1 MQTVIGIF
9 DNAAQAQQASQQL
22 AAAGFNLEDVDVA
35 SSGAMSGGGSS
46 SDNYNRSGTA
56 VEGAADAMGRTAD
69 RAGDSLS
76 QAARPDHDPTD
87 YRNSSG
93 TLTEGAADA
102 AGRTGD
108 SIGNF
113 FSNLFGGNDSDDTQR
128 YSHVARQSNSSVVT
142 VHVHSAEHARK
153 AAEIL
158 DNAGAV
164 DVDQRAAET
173 GYQGSMAGNSYAG
186 SGSTA
191 NTGQQGGMTA
201 QVIEENLQVG
211 KREEQTG
218 GVRLRSRIV
227 EKPVEAH
234 VRLREEH
241 VTVNRNPVNR
251 PATDADFSSFK
262 EGQIEVTESAERAV
276 VGKEARVVEEV
287 SLGKEVT
294 ERDEVVRDT
303 VRKTEVDV
311 EQIQGSTTNRS
322 TGMDSD
328 MNADGTRRNS

>member
-1 MQTVIGIF
+1 MQTVVGIF

-22 AAAGFNLEDVDVA
+22 AAAGFKLEDVDVA
-35 SSGAMSGGGSS
+35 SSGAYNGGQSG
-46 SDNYNRSGTA
+46 NT
-56 VEGAADAMGRTAD
+56 
-69 RAGDSLS
+69 LS
-76 QAARPDHDPTD
+76 QAARPDRDPSD
-87 YRNSSG
+87 YQNNSG
-93 TLTEGAADA
+93 TVTEGAADA

-113 FSNLFGGNDSDDTQR
+113 FSNLFGGSDNDETQR
-128 YSHVARQSNSSVVT
+128 YSHVARQSNSSIVT

-158 DNAGAV
+158 DAAGAV

-173 GYQGSMAGNSYAG
+173 GYQSQGQGNSYA
-186 SGSTA
+186 A
-191 NTGQQGGMTA
+191 NTSNAGNAGMTA

-211 KREEQTG
+211 KRVEETG

-241 VTVNRNPVNR
+241 VTVQRNPVNR
-251 PATDADFSSFK
+251 PATEADFNTFK
-262 EGQIEVTESAERAV
+262 EGQIEITESAERAV
-276 VGKEARVVEEV
+276 VGKEARVVEEI

-294 ERDEVVRDT
+294 EREEVVRDT

-311 EQIQGSTTNRS
+311 EQIPGSTTRTTGTS
-322 TGMDSD
+322 TGSTSTS
-328 MNADGTRRNS
+328 GNS